1 MELVRRDLM
10 AAAHRLFYRP
20 PARSSMSRTPETFEG
35 SRSSTGANIYVSQ
48 ALTLPP
54 GTVTGTDG
62 GSRLPWL
69 CDGKDV

>member
-1 MELVRRDLM
+1 MEPVRLDWM
-10 AAAHRLFYRP
+10 EAAGRLFYHP
-20 PARSSMSRTPETFEG
+20 PARSSMSRTPVMFEG
-35 SRSSTGANIYVSQ
+35 LRSSTVADIYVSQ